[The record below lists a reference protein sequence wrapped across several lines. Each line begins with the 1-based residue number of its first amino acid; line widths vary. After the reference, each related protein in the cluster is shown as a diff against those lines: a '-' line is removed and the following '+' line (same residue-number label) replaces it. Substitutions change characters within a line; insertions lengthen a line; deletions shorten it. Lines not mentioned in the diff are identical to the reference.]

1 MMWRMDWQDLGL
13 QDLFTVCSRNIG
25 KRGIM
30 ASTEMIAVV
39 GREIGQ
45 RDLINTEREEKSESG
60 D

>member
-1 MMWRMDWQDLGL
+1 MDWQDLGL

-39 GREIGQ
+39 GRGIGQ